1 MVIQDNGSNSFEMK
15 VKLEPSEFHQR
26 LQHQLQPELVVQ
38 QQQHQVLRRDSVSLS
53 DYYSDNEPNDL
64 DFNELAKISQ
74 YRQAIEIIKRKCEAL
89 SKDNEKLVR
98 R

>member
-1 MVIQDNGSNSFEMK
+1 MVINDQKMK
-15 VKLEPSEFHQR
+15 IKLEQKSF
-26 LQHQLQPELVVQ
+26 
-38 QQQHQVLRRDSVSLS
+38 RRDSVSLS

-64 DFNELAKISQ
+64 DFNEVAKIAR
-74 YRQAIEIIKRKCEAL
+74 YRQAIELIRRKCENL